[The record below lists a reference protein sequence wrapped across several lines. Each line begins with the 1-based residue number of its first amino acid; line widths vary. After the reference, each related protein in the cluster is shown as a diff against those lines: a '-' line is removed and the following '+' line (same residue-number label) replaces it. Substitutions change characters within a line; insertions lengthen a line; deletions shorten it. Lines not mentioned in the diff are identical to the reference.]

1 MTGSDKIKPGD
12 ETPNIDTMENGAP
25 ALRRGW
31 TTGACATAAAKAAFI
46 GLHSG
51 RVPDAIVIRLPRG
64 QTPEFAIAS
73 SNLKDDDVEVAVIK
87 DAGDDPDVTHG
98 ATIRARV
105 QSAAGGIAFAAGDG
119 VGTVTKPGLPLKVGD
134 PAINPAPR
142 QMICD
147 NIQDVADDLS
157 VTVDVLVTI
166 SIDNGEALAA
176 KTWNP
181 RLGILGG
188 LSVLGTTGIVIPYSC
203 SAWIASIH
211 QAIDVGRA
219 AGVSHMAGTT
229 GSTSE
234 AAVARDLGL
243 VQEQIIDMG
252 DFVGGMLKHLRDHPV
267 ERITIAGG
275 FGKISKLAAGHMDL
289 HSKRS
294 KVDPQF
300 LADLA
305 AEAGFH
311 GTIVNDIS
319 HAVSA
324 GEILVIV
331 DNAAHKLGDVIAA
344 RARDIAAEILLDRTK
359 IDVRIYDRA
368 GTTVGI
374 AL

>member
-1 MTGSDKIKPGD
+1 
-12 ETPNIDTMENGAP
+12 
-25 ALRRGW
+25 
-31 TTGACATAAAKAAFI
+31 
-46 GLHSG
+46 
-51 RVPDAIVIRLPRG
+51 
-64 QTPEFAIAS
+64 
-73 SNLKDDDVEVAVIK
+73 
-87 DAGDDPDVTHG
+87 
-98 ATIRARV
+98 
-105 QSAAGGIAFAAGDG
+105 
-119 VGTVTKPGLPLKVGD
+119 
-134 PAINPAPR
+134 
-142 QMICD
+142 
-147 NIQDVADDLS
+147 
-157 VTVDVLVTI
+157 
-166 SIDNGEALAA
+166 
-176 KTWNP
+176 
-181 RLGILGG
+181 
-188 LSVLGTTGIVIPYSC
+188 
-203 SAWIASIH
+203 
-211 QAIDVGRA
+211 
-219 AGVSHMAGTT
+219 MAGTT